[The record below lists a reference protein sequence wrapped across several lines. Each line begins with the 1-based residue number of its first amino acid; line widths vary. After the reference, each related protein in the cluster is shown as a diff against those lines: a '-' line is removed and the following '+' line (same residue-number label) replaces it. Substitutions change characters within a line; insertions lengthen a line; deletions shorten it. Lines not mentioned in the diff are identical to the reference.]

1 MSAALIVDPTLMW
14 AVAPRLEKIWVSPRL
29 AALVA
34 KDKRPGDPPVV
45 TSGYDEPSLIFLL
58 GTRTRIARPDEAAEI
73 AARDGG
79 LALIGR
85 KEDAVFRTRLLE
97 LGASARAVDH
107 LSGINYSHGRPVAI
121 IWNS

>member
-1 MSAALIVDPTLMW
+1 M
-14 AVAPRLEKIWVSPRL
+14 
-29 AALVA
+29 A

-58 GTRTRIARPDEAAEI
+58 GTRTRIARPAEAAEI
-73 AARDGG
+73 AARNGG

-85 KEDAVFRTRLLE
+85 KEDALFRTRLLE

-121 IWNS
+121 TPGLSPCEPLSVPNTAATFVYPFRFA